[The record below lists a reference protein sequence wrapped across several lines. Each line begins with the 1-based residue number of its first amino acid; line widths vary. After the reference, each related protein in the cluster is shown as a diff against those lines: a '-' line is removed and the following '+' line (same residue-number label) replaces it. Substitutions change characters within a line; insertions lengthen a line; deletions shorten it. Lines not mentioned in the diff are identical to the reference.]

1 MKGAAFVGFGA
12 ACVVAILFAT
22 PGIAQD
28 ESPIPD
34 HVTAESRFGH
44 GSIEGKVRGT
54 NLGPQVQLPSGIWI
68 YCRRSCSETLRV
80 ETIDFFEAN
89 TNSPPQPGQG
99 GVGSEC
105 GIFGCLDFNISR

>member
-12 ACVVAILFAT
+12 ACLVAILFAT
-22 PGIAQD
+22 PGVAQD
-28 ESPIPD
+28 DPTIPD

-68 YCRRSCSETLRV
+68 YCRR
-80 ETIDFFEAN
+80 
-89 TNSPPQPGQG
+89 
-99 GVGSEC
+99 
-105 GIFGCLDFNISR
+105 